1 MEEGMEKRLLLSFA
15 LSILVLFGFGW
26 FYSTPAEETAPPAV
40 EVEPGQPA
48 AVAALGP
55 VEEPAPEALEAAP
68 AIAQDQDVQAEAVSS
83 TSLISGPFELSFS
96 NEGAVLTSIRLR
108 DYIDGAGQLLE
119 LIGGEVADT
128 TGWPLGI
135 RTGDPETDA
144 EIEAALFAVEATST
158 QIRME
163 YGAAGLNVVK
173 TFRVVPDSYRLEV
186 EADVRRDGDAVPF
199 SLLWQGNFGED
210 YSSGVPLA
218 GASGSSIVYR
228 DGLSFERLDV
238 GGIEDPNEVP
248 ATMYAGVADRYF
260 VAMFLLSDARPPLV
274 SQVPV
279 DMGDGELLATPRLEV
294 PYTGGPVELY
304 IGPQQEQRLT
314 EVDPALAD
322 VIDYGFFGVLSR
334 PMMFGLALIHDSLI
348 DNWGWSIIVLTIFIN
363 FVFFPLRLKQQLSMQ
378 KMQKIQPQ
386 MRTLQDK
393 YKKLK
398 ANDPRRPEVQA
409 EMMGLYKKNGVNPL
423 GGCLP
428 LLLQMPFLIAM
439 FGLLQVAI
447 ELRQAPW
454 VFWIQDLAAA
464 DPYYVLPVGFGLSM
478 FAQQKTMPTAMD
490 PMQARIMMIMPVMLT
505 VMFLGSPSGLMLY
518 WLTSTVFG
526 VGQQLLIRKYWAPP
540 EKPKRAQLS
549 AKPEEKP
556 AIEAEVVSPPED
568 DSAGRRKRRR
578 KK

>member
-26 FYSTPAEETAPPAV
+26 FYSTPAEETEPPAV
-40 EVEPGQPA
+40 EVEPAPQPPA
-48 AVAALGP
+48 AVAALA
-55 VEEPAPEALEAAP
+55 PAPEAREAGTAEAAEV
-68 AIAQDQDVQAEAVSS
+68 QDVQAEFVSAN
-83 TSLISGPFELSFS
+83 TLLSGPHELSFS
-96 NEGAVLTSIRLR
+96 NEGAVLTSVRLR
-108 DYIDGAGQLLE
+108 DYIDGDGQPLE
-119 LIGGEVADT
+119 LIGREVAET

-135 RTGDPETDA
+135 RTGEPATDA
-144 EIEAALFAVEATST
+144 EIESALFAVEGTST
-158 QIRME
+158 EIRME
-163 YGAAGLNVVK
+163 YAAGGLSVGK
-173 TFRVVPDSYRLEV
+173 TFRVAPDSYRLEV
-186 EADVRRDGDAVPF
+186 EAEVRRDGDAVPF
-199 SLLWQGNFGED
+199 SLLWQGSFGED

-228 DGLSFERLDV
+228 DGLSFERLAV
-238 GGIEDPNEVP
+238 GSIEDPNEVP

-260 VAMFLLSDARPPLV
+260 VAMFLLSDARPPRV
-274 SQVPV
+274 SQVSV
-279 DMGDGELLATPRLEV
+279 DIGDGESLATPRLEV
-294 PYTGGPVELY
+294 PYTGGPVGLY
-304 IGPQQEQRLT
+304 VGPQQEQRLT

-334 PMMFGLALIHDSLI
+334 PMMFGLALIHDSII

-409 EMMGLYKKNGVNPL
+409 EMMGLYKKHGVNPL

-464 DPYYVLPVGFGLSM
+464 DPYYVLPVMFGLSM

-505 VMFLGSPSGLMLY
+505 VMFFGSPSGLMLY
-518 WLTSTVFG
+518 WLTSTLFG
-526 VGQQLLIRKYWAPP
+526 VGQQFLIRKYWAPP
-540 EKPKRAQLS
+540 EKPKRAQLA

-556 AIEAEVVSPPED
+556 ATEAEVVSPPED
-568 DSAGRRKRRR
+568 DSVGRRKRRR

>member
-40 EVEPGQPA
+40 EVEPAPQAPA
-48 AVAALGP
+48 AVAALA
-55 VEEPAPEALEAAP
+55 PAPEAREAATAEP
-68 AIAQDQDVQAEAVSS
+68 AEVQDVQAEVVSA
-83 TSLISGPFELSFS
+83 TTLLSGPHELSFS
-96 NEGAVLTSIRLR
+96 NEGAVLTSVRLR
-108 DYIDGAGQLLE
+108 DYIDGAGQPLE
-119 LIGGEVADT
+119 LIGREAAET

-144 EIEAALFAVEATST
+144 EIESALFAVEGTST
-158 QIRME
+158 EIRME
-163 YGAAGLNVVK
+163 YAAGGLRVGK
-173 TFRVVPDSYRLEV
+173 TFRVAPDSYRLEV
-186 EADVRRDGDAVPF
+186 EAEVRRDGDAVPF
-199 SLLWQGNFGED
+199 SLLWQGSFGED

-228 DGLSFERLDV
+228 DGLSFERLAV
-238 GGIEDPNEVP
+238 GSIEDPNEVP

-260 VAMFLLSDARPPLV
+260 VAMFLLSDARPPRV
-274 SQVPV
+274 SQVSV
-279 DMGDGELLATPRLEV
+279 DIGDGESLATPRLEV
-294 PYTGGPVELY
+294 PYTGGPVGLY
-304 IGPQQEQRLT
+304 VGPQQEQRLT

-334 PMMFGLALIHDSLI
+334 PMMFGLALIHDSII

-409 EMMGLYKKNGVNPL
+409 EMMGLYKKHGVNPL

-464 DPYYVLPVGFGLSM
+464 DPYYVLPVMFGLSM
-478 FAQQKTMPTAMD
+478 FAQQKTMPTVMD

-505 VMFLGSPSGLMLY
+505 VMFFGSPSGLMLY
-518 WLTSTVFG
+518 WLTSTLFG
-526 VGQQLLIRKYWAPP
+526 VGQQFLIRKYWAPP
-540 EKPKRAQLS
+540 EKPKRAQLA

-556 AIEAEVVSPPED
+556 VTEAEVVSPPED
-568 DSAGRRKRRR
+568 DSTARRKRRR

>member
-48 AVAALGP
+48 AVAALAP

-68 AIAQDQDVQAEAVSS
+68 AIAEGQDVQAEAVSA
-83 TSLISGPFELSFS
+83 TSLISGPFGLSFS
-96 NEGAVLTSIRLR
+96 NEGAVLTSVRLR
-108 DYIDGAGQLLE
+108 DYIDGAGQPLE

-144 EIEAALFAVEATST
+144 EIETALFAVEATST

-163 YGAAGLNVVK
+163 YAAAGLNVVK
-173 TFRVVPDSYRLEV
+173 TFQVAPDSYRLEV
-186 EADVRRDGDAVPF
+186 EAEVRRDGDAVPF
-199 SLLWQGNFGED
+199 SLLWQGSFGED

-260 VAMFLLSDARPPLV
+260 VAMFLLSDARPPRV

-279 DMGDGELLATPRLEV
+279 DMGDGEFLATPRLEV
-294 PYTGGPVELY
+294 PYTGGPVGLY
-304 IGPQQEQRLT
+304 VGPQQEQRLT

-322 VIDYGFFGVLSR
+322 VIDYGFFGILSR
-334 PMMFGLALIHDSLI
+334 PMMFGLVLIHDSII

-363 FVFFPLRLKQQLSMQ
+363 FIFFPLRLKQQLSMQ

-428 LLLQMPFLIAM
+428 LLLQMPFFDRDVRALAGRDRVAASPM
-439 FGLLQVAI
+439 GFLDPGSGRGGPLLRVAGNVRPFDVRAA
-447 ELRQAPW
+447 EDNADGHGPDAGPHHDDHAGHAHRDVSRKPERTNALLAHKHA
-454 VFWIQDLAAA
+454 FWRW
-464 DPYYVLPVGFGLSM
+464 
-478 FAQQKTMPTAMD
+478 PTA
-490 PMQARIMMIMPVMLT
+490 PYSKVLGPPRETKART
-505 VMFLGSPSGLMLY
+505 
-518 WLTSTVFG
+518 T
-526 VGQQLLIRKYWAPP
+526 VGQ
-540 EKPKRAQLS
+540 
-549 AKPEEKP
+549 
-556 AIEAEVVSPPED
+556 
-568 DSAGRRKRRR
+568 AGRKARDRNRSR
-578 KK
+578 EPA